1 MNLKLPKP
9 DYRTRFLLLGYG
21 LVLFIWMSLEDNG
34 TLTVSLLGAGLATAL
49 ILYQTLE
56 GIGGKALSMRFFFGL
71 CIGLGALIG
80 ATSSLATIL
89 LMFFKTAWH
98 GHGFPDYPLEL
109 MRDMLFRLPAWALAG
124 GLLGLGLSF
133 VYLAVRQKEEIQ
145 EI

>member
-9 DYRTRFLLLGYG
+9 DYRARFLLLAYG

-34 TLTVSLLGAGLATAL
+34 TLTVSLLGAGLATSL

-56 GIGGKALSMRFFFGL
+56 RIGRKELSMRFFIPL
-71 CIGLGALIG
+71 LIGLGALIG
-80 ATSSLATIL
+80 AASSFATIL

-109 MRDMLFRLPAWALAG
+109 MGDTLFRLPAWALAG
-124 GLLGLGLSF
+124 GLIGLGLGFL
-133 VYLAVRQKEEIQ
+133 YLTVRKQDEAK
-145 EI
+145 